1 MKEIL
6 KTLTEAMTLPED
18 SYSEQDAEFL
28 EIFVEEIDEIFV
40 DLQPLLNEW
49 MQSANTATLTEIRR
63 HFHTLKGSGRMI
75 GAKSSA
81 ELAWT
86 VEDTLNRVINQSL
99 KLTPAIQGYVQ
110 LVFKFYFLKLVDN
123 FKQKRAHAVDFRP
136 LILLGQQLQQQ
147 QSLEPALE
155 ELLQLSNTLTAETI
169 TGLELDYIEQ
179 DLLAE
184 PIVEDVHTEIEINL
198 NETLALFMEEAEEH
212 LSTINQFLNQELHQ
226 YDSYNALIRALHTLR
241 GSSAMAQVETI
252 FEASTKV
259 EHLFK
264 ILLQE
269 ELSSNSDEILLL
281 QEYREFI
288 GESLELLSSNS
299 SSEQLEARLAQ
310 FNQSWDA
317 YVEQHGDRTDPLMPS
332 HGLVSQLLLLD
343 VSELLDAE
351 LDFEKGIR
359 NEFPGYLERLSE
371 QADLLLQHT
380 HSQAMLGLHEYT
392 SQLKNSYNVL
402 LDKPVLLQSDYI
414 FEIYQKAHQQ
424 LIQLFDALAAGQR
437 VGIVKQ
443 HQSILEELKLYTL
456 HTPSIQ
462 NDLPHQNFTFDE
474 PLFNTELE
482 PEVITVENLSDSA
495 DWTVLSQ
502 SVQQD
507 RQYISSAEVNRNFDP
522 DLLDIFLEEADELL
536 EGIDTDL
543 NIWVGEQENFAAL
556 NNLMRYLHTLK
567 GGANMVQATYIGS
580 ITHELE
586 SIYER
591 LIQKQLIATSSLIDF
606 IRLIQDDLADR
617 LQIMREKQLDY
628 AAPYTINA
636 LKQAGKNSN
645 FQPVPEV
652 EVFDTESE
660 IFSEQEVVSQVLI
673 NEVPAETEVVVD
685 ELEAHHDQV
694 FDTVVTEFATPVE
707 VITSVESSQENE
719 AVVDEEDITVVV
731 EQTFLEEAAELLEM
745 ADVLLKQWFD
755 QRTNRSILLQLQRA
769 VHSLKGGARMVG
781 LEAVYA
787 IAYQLENTFEQ
798 FALHH
803 FNSNIYDHLL
813 ESAIAWL
820 KDAIFKH
827 NYQHFDGLQQ
837 SLENIQFF
845 ETNIQIPAKLTKA
858 DLFSSEPVMTF
869 IQGDGTE
876 PPPMMGVWEQTERLD
891 QNNEMIRVSADLIE
905 KMIDLSGE
913 NSINRSRIE
922 MDLSQFGHTLVE
934 MELAIQRLADQL
946 RRMEG
951 ELETQI
957 IAKHG
962 IEHSRYTDFD
972 PLEMDQ
978 YSSLN
983 QLSKSLA
990 ESASDL
996 VDFKNT
1002 LSHKIRDTE
1011 SLLLQQSRIQ
1021 AEIQEGLMRTR
1032 LVPFSRLLPR
1042 LQRIVRQTSTAL
1054 NRPAELFVNNTE
1066 GELDRNI
1073 LERLVTPLE
1082 HMLRNA
1088 IDHGLEDR
1096 TQRQQANKPEAG
1108 RIELNIQ
1115 RQGTDVVVVFSDDG
1129 QGIDVE
1135 KVRQKALL
1143 AGLIKPEQHLE
1154 HQDILQLIFHP
1165 GLSTADQITQISGR
1179 GVGLDVVQSDIKA
1192 LGGHVSV
1199 DSVYGK
1205 GTTFTIRVPTTV
1217 AVSDALMVKVADQ
1230 QFAIPLAQIDRI
1242 VRVSPASL
1250 EQYFESPKELFEY
1263 ENKRYPL
1270 RYLSEFVG
1278 NQPIPRLNGVMY
1290 SLPVL
1295 MIKANNGQTVALL
1308 VDQLIGSRAQI
1319 VVKPIGQQF
1328 ASIGAIAGATILGD
1342 GQVCLI
1348 LDGQNI
1354 ARQIQSTPR
1363 HKQLSEAVYRQRESD
1378 ERRLVMIVDDSV
1390 TVRKVTSRLLERQ
1403 GYDVVTA
1410 KDGVDAI
1417 EQLENIKPD
1426 LMLLDIEMP
1435 RMDGFEVLNL
1445 VRHHDMHQ
1453 YMPIIMITSRTG
1465 EKHRERAFS
1474 LGVSQYMGKPFQEEE
1489 LLENID
1495 ALLVA
1500 FESEVKS

>member
-359 NEFPGYLERLSE
+359 NEFPSYLERLSE

-392 SQLKNSYNVL
+392 SQLKDSYNVL
-402 LDKPVLLQSDYI
+402 LNKPVLLQSDYI

-507 RQYISSAEVNRNFDP
+507 RQYISSEQVNRNFDP

-591 LIQKQLIATSSLIDF
+591 LIQKQLIATSPLIDF

-694 FDTVVTEFATPVE
+694 FDTVVTELATPVE

-1096 TQRQQANKPEAG
+1096 AQRQQANKPEAG

-1143 AGLIKPEQHLE
+1143 AGLIKPEQDLE
-1154 HQDILQLIFHP
+1154 QQDILQLIFHP
-1165 GLSTADQITQISGR
+1165 GLSTAEQITQISGR

-1278 NQPIPRLNGVMY
+1278 NQPIPRLNGMMY

>member
-212 LSTINQFLNQELHQ
+212 LSTINQFLNKELHQ

-392 SQLKNSYNVL
+392 SQLKDSYNVL

-507 RQYISSAEVNRNFDP
+507 RQYISSVQVNRNFDP

-591 LIQKQLIATSSLIDF
+591 LIQKQLIATSPLIDF

-636 LKQAGKNSN
+636 LKRAGQNSN

-652 EVFDTESE
+652 EAFDIESE
-660 IFSEQEVVSQVLI
+660 IFSEQEAVSQVLI
-673 NEVPAETEVVVD
+673 NEAPAETEAVVE
-685 ELEAHHDQV
+685 ELETHHDQV
-694 FDTVVTEFATPVE
+694 FDTVVTALATPVE

-1096 TQRQQANKPEAG
+1096 TQRQLANKPEAG

-1278 NQPIPRLNGVMY
+1278 NQPMPRLNGMMY

-1378 ERRLVMIVDDSV
+1378 ERRLIMIVDDSV

>member
-310 FNQSWDA
+310 FNQSWDV

-351 LDFEKGIR
+351 LDFEKGVR

-392 SQLKNSYNVL
+392 SQLKDSYNVL

-462 NDLPHQNFTFDE
+462 NDLPQQNFTFDE

-482 PEVITVENLSDSA
+482 PEVITVENSSDSA

-507 RQYISSAEVNRNFDP
+507 RQYISSAQVNRNFDP

-591 LIQKQLIATSSLIDF
+591 LIQKQLIATSPLIDF

-694 FDTVVTEFATPVE
+694 FDTVVTELATPVE

-1096 TQRQQANKPEAG
+1096 TQRQLANKPEAG

-1278 NQPIPRLNGVMY
+1278 NQPMPRLNGMMY

-1378 ERRLVMIVDDSV
+1378 ERRLIMIVDDSV

>member
-6 KTLTEAMTLPED
+6 KTLTEAMMLPED
-18 SYSEQDAEFL
+18 SYSQQDDEFL
-28 EIFVEEIDEIFV
+28 EIFVEEIEEIFV
-40 DLQPLLNEW
+40 ELQSLIDEW
-49 MQSANTATLTEIRR
+49 MQSENIATLTEIRR
-63 HFHTLKGSGRMI
+63 YFHTLKGSGRMI

-86 VEDTLNRVINQSL
+86 VEDTLNRVINHSL
-99 KLTPAIQGYVQ
+99 GLTPNIQQYVQ
-110 LVFKFYFLKLVDN
+110 LVFKFYFFKLVDD
-123 FKQKRAHAVDFRP
+123 FKSKKDHSLDFKS

-147 QSLEPALE
+147 QSLEPALD
-155 ELLQLSNTLTAETI
+155 ELLLLSDILTAETQ
-169 TGLELDYIEQ
+169 TGLETYDLEPETAKVLTISTPEVAIENEQ
-179 DLLAE
+179 TLAE
-184 PIVEDVHTEIEINL
+184 
-198 NETLALFMEEAEEH
+198 TLILFMEEAEEY
-212 LSTINQFLNQELHQ
+212 LATIDQFLEQEIHQ
-226 YDSYNALIRALHTLR
+226 HESYNALIRALHTLR
-241 GSSAMAQVETI
+241 GSSAMAHVEPI
-252 FEASTKV
+252 FDASTKV

-269 ELSSNSDEILLL
+269 ELSSHSEEISLLRY
-281 QEYREFI
+281 YREFI
-288 GESLELLSSNS
+288 RNSLDLLAAHCST
-299 SSEQLEARLAQ
+299 EQLESDLQ
-310 FNQSWDA
+310 KFNQIWDA
-317 YVEQHGDRTDPLMPS
+317 YMEQHGEHSSPLIPP
-332 HGLVSQLLLLD
+332 HGLVSQLLQLD
-343 VSELLDAE
+343 VAELLDAE

-359 NEFPGYLERLSE
+359 TEFPHYLERLSE
-371 QADLLLQHT
+371 QADVLLQHT
-380 HSQAMLGLHEYT
+380 QSQAMVGLYEYT
-392 SQLKNSYNVL
+392 NQLKESYDIL
-402 LDKPVLLQSDYI
+402 LDRPDLLQSDYV

-437 VGIVKQ
+437 VSIIEQ
-443 HQSILEELKLYTL
+443 HQNVLEELKLYTQHIPIL
-456 HTPSIQ
+456 NI
-462 NDLPHQNFTFDE
+462 E
-474 PLFNTELE
+474 PTFNTE
-482 PEVITVENLSDSA
+482 VEQTTNKPLIENVFTDQV
-495 DWTVLSQ
+495 TIGQ
-502 SVQQD
+502 SVQLD
-507 RQYISSAEVNRNFDP
+507 RQFISSEHVNRHFDP

-536 EGIDTDL
+536 EGMDTDL
-543 NIWVGEQENFAAL
+543 NIWVNDQENFAAL

-567 GGANMVQATYIGS
+567 GGANMIQATYIGL
-580 ITHELE
+580 IAHELE

-591 LIQKQLIATSSLIDF
+591 LIQKQLIASSALIDF
-606 IRLIQDDLADR
+606 IRLVQDDLADR
-617 LQIMREKQLDY
+617 LQIVREQHLDY
-628 AAPYTINA
+628 AASHTIQA
-636 LKQAGKNSN
+636 LKNAAQTYDSFSSTVKDEQTQTEAYVIPELNFEALQQEVINNTALSFSELTSGSEQIAESN
-645 FQPVPEV
+645 NQLV
-652 EVFDTESE
+652 EYAELRVLYADHDHTESV
-660 IFSEQEVVSQVLI
+660 QDQDI
-673 NEVPAETEVVVD
+673 N
-685 ELEAHHDQV
+685 
-694 FDTVVTEFATPVE
+694 
-707 VITSVESSQENE
+707 S
-719 AVVDEEDITVVV
+719 VV
-731 EQTFLEEAAELLEM
+731 EQTFMEEAAELLEM
-745 ADVLLKQWFD
+745 ADHLLRQWFE

-769 VHSLKGGARMVG
+769 VHSLKGGSRMLG
-781 LEAVYA
+781 LETVQA
-787 IAYQLENTFEQ
+787 IAYQLENAFEQ

-803 FNSNIYDHLL
+803 FSSNIYDNLL
-813 ESAIAWL
+813 ESAIVWL
-820 KDAIFKH
+820 KEAIFKQ

-845 ETNIQIPAKLTKA
+845 ETAIQIPSKLTRTN
-858 DLFSSEPVMTF
+858 LFSTEPVMSF
-869 IQGDGTE
+869 VQGDGTE
-876 PPPMMGVWEQTERLD
+876 PPPMMGAWEHTERLD

-922 MDLSQFGHTLVE
+922 MDLSQFGHTLAE

-962 IEHSRYTDFD
+962 IENSRYTEFD

-1002 LSHKIRDTE
+1002 LSEKIRDTE
-1011 SLLLQQSRIQ
+1011 GLLVQQSRIQ

-1066 GELDRNI
+1066 GELDRTM

-1096 TQRQQANKPEAG
+1096 AQREQAQKPEIG
-1108 RIELNIQ
+1108 RIELNIH
-1115 RQGTDVVVVFSDDG
+1115 RQGTDVVVTFKDDG
-1129 QGIDVE
+1129 QGIDIE
-1135 KVRQKALL
+1135 KVRQKALIS
-1143 AGLIKPEQHLE
+1143 GLINSEQVLE

-1165 GLSTADQITQISGR
+1165 GLSTADQVTQISGR

-1199 DSVYGK
+1199 DSVYGQ
-1205 GTTFTIRVPTTV
+1205 GTVFTIRVPTTV

-1250 EQYFESPKELFEY
+1250 EQYFGSAQEVFEF

-1278 NQPIPRLNGVMY
+1278 NQPIPRLSGMMY

-1328 ASIGAIAGATILGD
+1328 SSIGAIAGATILGD

-1354 ARQIQSTPR
+1354 ARQIQSTR
-1363 HKQLSEAVYRQRESD
+1363 RYKLLNETIYRQRESD
-1378 ERRLVMIVDDSV
+1378 ERRLIMIVDDSV

-1445 VRHHDMHQ
+1445 VRHHDLHQ
-1453 YMPIIMITSRTG
+1453 DMPVIMITSRTG
-1465 EKHRERAFS
+1465 EKHRERAFA
-1474 LGVSQYMGKPFQEEE
+1474 LGVNQYMGKPFQEED
-1489 LLENID
+1489 LLHNID
-1495 ALLVA
+1495 ALFMT
-1500 FESEVKS
+1500 FEGGLA

>member
-169 TGLELDYIEQ
+169 TGLELNYIEQ

-184 PIVEDVHTEIEINL
+184 PIVEDVYTEIEINL

-392 SQLKNSYNVL
+392 SQLKDSYNVL

-462 NDLPHQNFTFDE
+462 NDLPHQNFTFDD

-495 DWTVLSQ
+495 NWTVLSQ

-507 RQYISSAEVNRNFDP
+507 RQYISSEQVNRNFDP

-591 LIQKQLIATSSLIDF
+591 LIQKQLIATSPLIDF

-645 FQPVPEV
+645 FQPVPEI

-673 NEVPAETEVVVD
+673 NEVPAETETVVE

-694 FDTVVTEFATPVE
+694 FDTVVTELATPVE
-707 VITSVESSQENE
+707 VITSVESSQENG
-719 AVVDEEDITVVV
+719 ALVDEEDITVVV

-876 PPPMMGVWEQTERLD
+876 PPSMMGVWEQTERLD

-1250 EQYFESPKELFEY
+1250 EHYFESPKELFEY
-1263 ENKRYPL
+1263 ENKSYPL

-1278 NQPIPRLNGVMY
+1278 NQPMPRLNGMMY

>member
-392 SQLKNSYNVL
+392 SQLKDSYNVL

-507 RQYISSAEVNRNFDP
+507 RQYISSVQVNRNFDP

-591 LIQKQLIATSSLIDF
+591 LIQKQLIATSPLIDF

-694 FDTVVTEFATPVE
+694 FYTVVTELATPVE

-1054 NRPAELFVNNTE
+1054 KRPAELFVNNTE

-1096 TQRQQANKPEAG
+1096 TQRQLANKPEAG

-1278 NQPIPRLNGVMY
+1278 NQPIPRLNGMMY

>member
-40 DLQPLLNEW
+40 DLQPSLNEW

-281 QEYREFI
+281 QEYRDFI

-299 SSEQLEARLAQ
+299 SNEQLEARLAQ

-392 SQLKNSYNVL
+392 SQLKDSYNVL

-507 RQYISSAEVNRNFDP
+507 RQYISSEQVNRNFDP

-591 LIQKQLIATSSLIDF
+591 LIQKQLIATSPLIDF

-645 FQPVPEV
+645 FQPVPEI

-660 IFSEQEVVSQVLI
+660 IFSELEVVSQVLI
-673 NEVPAETEVVVD
+673 NEVPAETETVVE

-694 FDTVVTEFATPVE
+694 FDTVVTELATPVE

-719 AVVDEEDITVVV
+719 ALVDEEDITVVV

-1363 HKQLSEAVYRQRESD
+1363 HKQLNEAVYRQRESD

>member
-6 KTLTEAMTLPED
+6 KTLTEAMMLPED
-18 SYSEQDAEFL
+18 SYSQQDDEFL
-28 EIFVEEIDEIFV
+28 EIFVEEIEEIFV
-40 DLQPLLNEW
+40 ELQSLIDEW
-49 MQSANTATLTEIRR
+49 MQSESIAKLIEIRR
-63 HFHTLKGSGRMI
+63 YFHTLKGSGRMI

-99 KLTPAIQGYVQ
+99 GLTPNIQQYVQ
-110 LVFKFYFLKLVDN
+110 LVFKFYFFKLVDD
-123 FKQKRAHAVDFRP
+123 FKSKKDHSLDFKP

-147 QSLEPALE
+147 QSLEPALD
-155 ELLQLSNTLTAETI
+155 ELLLLSDILTAETQ
-169 TGLELDYIEQ
+169 TGLETHDLEPETAKVLTISTPEVAIENEQ
-179 DLLAE
+179 TLAE
-184 PIVEDVHTEIEINL
+184 
-198 NETLALFMEEAEEH
+198 TLILFMEEAEEH
-212 LSTINQFLNQELHQ
+212 LATIDQFLEQEIHQ
-226 YDSYNALIRALHTLR
+226 HESYNALIRALHTLR
-241 GSSAMAQVETI
+241 GSSAMAHVEPI
-252 FEASTKV
+252 FDASTKV

-269 ELSSNSDEILLL
+269 ELSSHSEEISLLRD
-281 QEYREFI
+281 YREFI
-288 GESLELLSSNS
+288 RNSLDLLAAHCST
-299 SSEQLEARLAQ
+299 EQLESDLQ
-310 FNQSWDA
+310 KFNQIWDA
-317 YVEQHGDRTDPLMPS
+317 YMEQHGEHSSPLMPP
-332 HGLVSQLLLLD
+332 HGLVSQLLQLD
-343 VSELLDAE
+343 VAELLDAE

-359 NEFPGYLERLSE
+359 TEFPHYLERLSE
-371 QADLLLQHT
+371 QADVLLQHT
-380 HSQAMLGLHEYT
+380 QSQAMVGLYEYT
-392 SQLKNSYNVL
+392 NQLKESYDIL
-402 LDKPVLLQSDYI
+402 LERPDLLQSDYV

-437 VGIVKQ
+437 VSIIEQ
-443 HQSILEELKLYTL
+443 HQNVLEELKLYTQHIPIL
-456 HTPSIQ
+456 NI
-462 NDLPHQNFTFDE
+462 E
-474 PLFNTELE
+474 PTFNTE
-482 PEVITVENLSDSA
+482 VEQTTNKPLIENVFTDQV
-495 DWTVLSQ
+495 TIGQ
-502 SVQQD
+502 SVQLD
-507 RQYISSAEVNRNFDP
+507 RQFISSEHVNRHFDP

-536 EGIDTDL
+536 EGMDTDL
-543 NIWVGEQENFAAL
+543 NIWVKDQENFAAL

-567 GGANMVQATYIGS
+567 GGANMIQATYIGL
-580 ITHELE
+580 IAHELE

-591 LIQKQLIATSSLIDF
+591 LIQKQLIASSALIDF
-606 IRLIQDDLADR
+606 IRLVQDDLADR
-617 LQIMREKQLDY
+617 LQIVREQHLDY
-628 AAPYTINA
+628 AASHTIQA
-636 LKQAGKNSN
+636 LKNAAQTYDSFSSTVKDEQTQTEAYVIPELNFEALQQEVINNTALSFSELTSGSEQIAESN
-645 FQPVPEV
+645 NQLV
-652 EVFDTESE
+652 EYAELRVLYADHDHTESV
-660 IFSEQEVVSQVLI
+660 QDQDI
-673 NEVPAETEVVVD
+673 N
-685 ELEAHHDQV
+685 
-694 FDTVVTEFATPVE
+694 
-707 VITSVESSQENE
+707 S
-719 AVVDEEDITVVV
+719 VV
-731 EQTFLEEAAELLEM
+731 EQTFMEEAAELLEM
-745 ADVLLKQWFD
+745 ADHLLRQWFE

-769 VHSLKGGARMVG
+769 VHSLKGGSRMLG
-781 LEAVYA
+781 LETVQA
-787 IAYQLENTFEQ
+787 IAYQLENAFEQ

-803 FNSNIYDHLL
+803 FSSNIYDNLL
-813 ESAIAWL
+813 ESAIVWL
-820 KDAIFKH
+820 KEAIFKQ

-845 ETNIQIPAKLTKA
+845 ETAIQIPSKLTRTN
-858 DLFSSEPVMTF
+858 LFSTEPVMSF
-869 IQGDGTE
+869 VQGDGTE
-876 PPPMMGVWEQTERLD
+876 PPPMMGAWEHTERLD

-922 MDLSQFGHTLVE
+922 MDLSQFGHTLAE

-962 IEHSRYTDFD
+962 IENSRYTEFD

-1002 LSHKIRDTE
+1002 LSEKIRDTE
-1011 SLLLQQSRIQ
+1011 GLLVQQSRIQ

-1066 GELDRNI
+1066 GELDRTM

-1096 TQRQQANKPEAG
+1096 AQREQAQKPETG
-1108 RIELNIQ
+1108 RIELNIH
-1115 RQGTDVVVVFSDDG
+1115 RQGTDVVVTFKDDG
-1129 QGIDVE
+1129 QGIDIE
-1135 KVRQKALL
+1135 KVRQKALMS
-1143 AGLIKPEQHLE
+1143 GLIHSEQVLE

-1165 GLSTADQITQISGR
+1165 GLSTADQVTQISGR

-1199 DSVYGK
+1199 DSVYGQ
-1205 GTTFTIRVPTTV
+1205 GTVFTIRVPTTV

-1250 EQYFESPKELFEY
+1250 EQYFGSAQEVFEF

-1278 NQPIPRLNGVMY
+1278 NQPIPRLSGMMY

-1328 ASIGAIAGATILGD
+1328 SSIGAIAGATILGD

-1354 ARQIQSTPR
+1354 ARQIQSTR
-1363 HKQLSEAVYRQRESD
+1363 RYKLLNETIYRQRESD
-1378 ERRLVMIVDDSV
+1378 ERRLIMIVDDSV

-1445 VRHHDMHQ
+1445 VRHHDLHQ
-1453 YMPIIMITSRTG
+1453 DMPVIMITSRTG
-1465 EKHRERAFS
+1465 EKHRERAFA
-1474 LGVSQYMGKPFQEEE
+1474 LGVNQYMGKPFQEED
-1489 LLENID
+1489 LLHNID
-1495 ALLVA
+1495 ALFMT
-1500 FESEVKS
+1500 FEGGLA